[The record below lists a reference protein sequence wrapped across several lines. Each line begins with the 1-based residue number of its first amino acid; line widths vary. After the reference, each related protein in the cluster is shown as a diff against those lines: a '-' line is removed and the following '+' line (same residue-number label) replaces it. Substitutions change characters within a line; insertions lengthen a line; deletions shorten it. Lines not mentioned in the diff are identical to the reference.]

1 MSLDSEYREVRYDI
15 YCEQCK
21 HKEETGY
28 ESVCE
33 EFLDNPTNLYTDK
46 PDHYISKNN
55 SAVVKGDMY
64 GKSAEN
70 RRDGSCQ
77 CHQLPGL
84 P

>member
-33 EFLDNPTNLYTDK
+33 ECLDNPTNLYTDK
-46 PDHYISKNN
+46 P
-55 SAVVKGDMY
+55 VKFEEESR
-64 GKSAEN
+64 K
-70 RRDGSCQ
+70 
-77 CHQLPGL
+77 
-84 P
+84 

>member
-1 MSLDSEYREVRYDI
+1 MSLDSEYREARYDI

-33 EFLDNPTNLYTDK
+33 ECLDK

-64 GKSAEN
+64 GKS
-70 RRDGSCQ
+70 SCTS
-77 CHQLPGL
+77 
-84 P
+84 